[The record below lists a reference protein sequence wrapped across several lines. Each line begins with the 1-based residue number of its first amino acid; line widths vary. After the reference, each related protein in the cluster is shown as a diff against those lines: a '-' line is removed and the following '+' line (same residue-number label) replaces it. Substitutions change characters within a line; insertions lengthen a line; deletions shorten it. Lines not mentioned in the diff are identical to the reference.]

1 LTGRF
6 QPRRINHPKFKNLSS
21 KKALDELAEK
31 EIGEYIF
38 RPSSKGTN
46 NITLTWK
53 FYNSNIVHIDITE
66 LEKPVGANIGS
77 RLMISEE
84 PYDNL

>member
-1 LTGRF
+1 MNVPKEDRVNQNFQIDSSKKQTGRF
-6 QPRRINHPKFKNLSS
+6 QPRRINHPKFKNVNS

-53 FYNSNIVHIDITE
+53 FYN
-66 LEKPVGANIGS
+66 
-77 RLMISEE
+77 
-84 PYDNL
+84 

>member
-1 LTGRF
+1 VTSR
-6 QPRRINHPKFKNLSS
+6 
-21 KKALDELAEK
+21 KALDELAEK

-53 FYNSNIVHIDITE
+53 FYN
-66 LEKPVGANIGS
+66 
-77 RLMISEE
+77 
-84 PYDNL
+84 